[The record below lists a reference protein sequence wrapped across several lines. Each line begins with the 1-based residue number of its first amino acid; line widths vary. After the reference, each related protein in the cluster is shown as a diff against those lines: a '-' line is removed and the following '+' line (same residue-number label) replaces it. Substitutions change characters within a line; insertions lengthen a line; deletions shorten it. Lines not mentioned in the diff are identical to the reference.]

1 MSNRHKKIF
10 DPIKI
15 GEVEIKNRIA
25 MAPMGVAGL
34 VNLDGSL
41 SPRGIDYYIERAR
54 GGVGL
59 IITGLFKVEN
69 EAEPFQGAFALMSR
83 SAMTPFTELAEAVHS
98 LGTKIF
104 VQLTAGFGRVATP
117 IRLQGIQ
124 PVSASAN
131 PYYWDPRRTCRELRT
146 EEVEHLVKAFGRA
159 AAVLAAAGIDGIE
172 LHGHEGYLF
181 DQFATALWNQR
192 TDKYGGDLEGRLRFP
207 IEVLREIKEKTGD
220 GFPVQYRFG
229 LKHYMKAMNM
239 GALPGERFVE
249 AGRDIEEGLEMARRL
264 EAAGFDSLHVD
275 AGCYDSWYWP
285 HPPIYQKSG
294 LMIDMA
300 AAAKKV
306 VRIPV
311 VSVGKLSIPEIAEKV
326 ISEGKADIVAIG
338 KGLLTDP
345 FWVRKVEE
353 DKTEEIRPC
362 IGCHDGCMG
371 RISKGKPLCCA
382 VNPATGR
389 ERSYRIEQAQKSR
402 KVIVVGGGPAG
413 MEAARVAAL
422 RGHRVILCEKN
433 DSLGGHLVEASI
445 PEFKRDL
452 LRYLDWGR
460 RELTTLDIEIR
471 TGFEANAD
479 LVRKENPDVTIIAT
493 GSKPVSP
500 DFPGLEQEKIATA
513 IDLLLGRKKAGKNV
527 LVLGGGLIGCETALW
542 LSQQGRKVVIVE
554 IMKEV
559 LASGIPV
566 QHMNRLMLI
575 DLLRFYGVE
584 IYTSTSFLEIADGG
598 ALFLSGDFQEKYVQA
613 DTIISAIGLK
623 PQQDLYLALRGHTAN
638 LFLIG
643 DSRKPQNIMNAV
655 WDAYEVSRM
664 V

>member
-1 MSNRHKKIF
+1 
-10 DPIKI
+10 
-15 GEVEIKNRIA
+15 
-25 MAPMGVAGL
+25 
-34 VNLDGSL
+34 
-41 SPRGIDYYIERAR
+41 
-54 GGVGL
+54 
-59 IITGLFKVEN
+59 
-69 EAEPFQGAFALMSR
+69 
-83 SAMTPFTELAEAVHS
+83 
-98 LGTKIF
+98 
-104 VQLTAGFGRVATP
+104 
-117 IRLQGIQ
+117 
-124 PVSASAN
+124 
-131 PYYWDPRRTCRELRT
+131 
-146 EEVEHLVKAFGRA
+146 
-159 AAVLAAAGIDGIE
+159 
-172 LHGHEGYLF
+172 
-181 DQFATALWNQR
+181 
-192 TDKYGGDLEGRLRFP
+192 
-207 IEVLREIKEKTGD
+207 
-220 GFPVQYRFG
+220 
-229 LKHYMKAMNM
+229 
-239 GALPGERFVE
+239 
-249 AGRDIEEGLEMARRL
+249 
-264 EAAGFDSLHVD
+264 
-275 AGCYDSWYWP
+275 
-285 HPPIYQKSG
+285 
-294 LMIDMA
+294 
-300 AAAKKV
+300 
-306 VRIPV
+306 
-311 VSVGKLSIPEIAEKV
+311 
-326 ISEGKADIVAIG
+326 
-338 KGLLTDP
+338 
-345 FWVRKVEE
+345 
-353 DKTEEIRPC
+353 
-362 IGCHDGCMG
+362 
-371 RISKGKPLCCA
+371 
-382 VNPATGR
+382 
-389 ERSYRIEQAQKSR
+389 
-402 KVIVVGGGPAG
+402 
-413 MEAARVAAL
+413 
-422 RGHRVILCEKN
+422 
-433 DSLGGHLVEASI
+433 VEASI